1 MSIDTAQSPV
11 AGTTDA
17 EVAARLCAILARL
30 GGSGPSAA
38 AHTQI
43 RRLTTAA
50 FPRPLGDPAYR
61 TNALNPGGTPVE
73 VSFSEQTP
81 QALRFDLTRGH
92 PDTALAD
99 RRTDALRLAEV
110 PVSTAR
116 RWEPYFADDRFGG
129 FISAVVDV
137 DGQAAKA
144 YLEVRRSREVL
155 AALGSRSRVH
165 ESLLE
170 AVPGLEPHFVAL
182 DGARFAAHPRMY
194 YECRN
199 GIALSTLVDWA
210 AGHGLTRPA
219 LAAAHVTRR
228 LTGRL
233 ILPEAGV
240 LLALGTTSDSVE
252 LKLELTR
259 GVLDGDPLAAIRAVL
274 VERPHGE
281 QAFRDWCAAVDQPVR
296 PTMVSVRICADGPLL
311 SVYAGLA
318 P

>member
-1 MSIDTAQSPV
+1 MGIDTAQSPV
-11 AGTTDA
+11 AGTTDV
-17 EVAARLCAILARL
+17 EVAARLCAIMARL
-30 GGSGPSAA
+30 GGTGPRPG
-38 AHTQI
+38 AHAQI

-50 FPRPLGDPAYR
+50 FPRPLGDAAYR

-81 QALRFDLTRGH
+81 LALRFDLVRGH

-99 RRTDALRLAEV
+99 RRADALRLADV

-116 RWEPYFADDRFGG
+116 RWAPYFADDRFGG
-129 FISAVVDV
+129 FVSAVIGA
-137 DGQAAKA
+137 DGTAAKA
-144 YLEVRRSREVL
+144 YLEVRRSRDVL
-155 AALGSRSRVH
+155 AALGSRQGLH
-165 ESLLE
+165 ESLLD

-182 DGARFAAHPRMY
+182 DGARFAANPRMY

-210 AGHGLTRPA
+210 AGHGLTRHA
-219 LAAAHVTRR
+219 LAAAHVARR

-240 LLALGTTSDSVE
+240 LLALDTTSDSVE
-252 LKLELTR
+252 LKLELTG

-274 VERPHGE
+274 VERPHAE
-281 QAFRDWCAAVDQPVR
+281 RAFRDWCDAVDQPVR